1 MVTPLG
7 FFLPDGTI
15 VKREEFRHD
24 RDEFTGIDYIVYECV
39 CGAWTLPEEK
49 HHLAYRKSYNYN
61 VNAEFLEVLVPGQ
74 NVELFSPIYWY
85 YMNADPYSAVRAIP
99 FVKRAARIRVTG
111 DGKENREL
119 LRIMLLG
126 NIPVVELG
134 SHPTEVK

>member
-15 VKREEFRHD
+15 VKREEFRHE
-24 RDEFTGIDYIVYECV
+24 RDEFTDIDYLVYECV
-39 CGAWTLPEEK
+39 CGAWPLPEEK
-49 HHLAYRKSYNYN
+49 RYLASREEYDYS
-61 VNAEFLEVLVPGQ
+61 VNTTFTKVLVPGQ

-99 FVKRAARIRVTG
+99 FVTRAARIRVTG
-111 DGKENREL
+111 DGKEKREL
-119 LRIMLLG
+119 LRTMLLG